1 MCLCRTTSVYLS
13 CSFVISALE
22 VAPKFAVNQS
32 RPEEITI
39 KEDVGHINFITDDGF
54 GKNHY
59 S

>member
-1 MCLCRTTSVYLS
+1 MCESMSVLLYLS

-54 GKNHY
+54 GKNYY